1 VRSDYYSFQHEDI
14 SGVVVTGIE
23 AIILGI
29 VEGLTEFLPVSSTGH
44 LILTSELL
52 RLPQTEAH
60 KVFEVAIQLGAILA
74 VACLYWRKLVAR
86 SDLLL
91 KLAFGFLPT
100 GIIGLTLYKLV
111 KNLFDASVVS
121 VSLIIGGLAFFAMEY
136 YLKNHRPAIEDA
148 GDVSYRTAFT
158 IGLVQCVSMIP
169 GVSRSGATI
178 IGGLLCGMNRT
189 AAAEFSFLLALPTML
204 AATCYDVYKNSAA
217 FRGGDWDN
225 LLIGFVVSFIFSII
239 GIKVLIRFVANHT
252 FIPFGVYRIIA
263 GALFLFFIF

>member
-1 VRSDYYSFQHEDI
+1 METISFLTEN
-14 SGVVVTGIE
+14 SGDRVTGFE
-23 AIILGI
+23 AGILGV

-44 LILTSELL
+44 LILASEILH
-52 RLPQTEAH
+52 LPQTEAH

-74 VACLYWRKLVAR
+74 VACLYWRRLVAR

-91 KLAFGFLPT
+91 RLAVGFLPT

-111 KNLFDASVVS
+111 KNLFDSSVVS
-121 VSLIIGGLAFFAMEY
+121 ISLIVGGIVFFVAEY
-136 YLKNHRPAIEDA
+136 YLKNHKPAIHDA

-158 IGLVQCVSMIP
+158 VGLVQCLAMVP

-204 AATCYDVYKNSAA
+204 AATCYDVYKNVAA
-217 FRGGDWDN
+217 FHGSDWDN
-225 LLIGFVVSFIFSII
+225 LLIGFLVSFIFSII
-239 GIKVLIRFVANHT
+239 GIKFLIRFVARHT

-263 GALFLFFIF
+263 GALFLLLIV